1 MTFCWHELKKALP
14 VGAIVM
20 GSVSRHEAFGV
31 FVDIGY
37 GYDGLI
43 QITDF
48 KDEGRMSADEFPE
61 IGSVIRAKVLG
72 FKDHGHQIWLGV
84 KPSQPWSSLG

>member
-1 MTFCWHELKKALP
+1 MTFCWHDLKKALP
-14 VGAIVM
+14 TDSIVM
-20 GSVSRHEAFGV
+20 GSVSRHEALGV

-37 GYDGLI
+37 EYDGLI
-43 QITDF
+43 QITDL

-61 IGSVIRAKVLG
+61 IGSVIRAKALG

-84 KPSQPWSSLG
+84 KPSQLCSSLD